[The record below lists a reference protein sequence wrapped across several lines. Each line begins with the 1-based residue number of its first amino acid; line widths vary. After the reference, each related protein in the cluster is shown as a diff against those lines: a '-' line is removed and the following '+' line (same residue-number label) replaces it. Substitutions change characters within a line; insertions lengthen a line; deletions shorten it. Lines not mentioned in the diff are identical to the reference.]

1 MALQRDLKEFMAGLT
16 WPLRGRK
23 VTMQAEKQI
32 REDLEEVRRQVWQ
45 VNSERAHA
53 EDRLRDEIAVLR
65 NDVSAFRQEIQQFQ
79 SQLDGFRQS
88 LERSLVAS
96 EKITRGNFSFL
107 FDKLTKLQ
115 QTADALAKRVPEL
128 PDDSIA
134 APASGASLIDSSE
147 RE

>member
-107 FDKLTKLQ
+107 FDRMTKLQ
-115 QTADALAKRVPEL
+115 EATDALAKRVPEPAEEARL
-128 PDDSIA
+128 NSASPTDSN
-134 APASGASLIDSSE
+134 E
-147 RE
+147 RK